1 MIYHVLPILIIKCSL
16 RGEPPLSRKTKQSS
30 HPLPFPQRG
39 ETPCPSGSQ
48 YLVKNF
54 NAFLLVHRQPMLAV
68 SPSTEEKTT
77 GKTTGKTGAKARDRV
92 LALIRANPEI
102 TVKQLA
108 EVIGLSTHGV
118 DWHIRKLKQ
127 QGWLKRI
134 GSRKAGRWEVL
145 G

>member
-1 MIYHVLPILIIKCSL
+1 MIAEILFKSKDIE
-16 RGEPPLSRKTKQSS
+16 RWG
-30 HPLPFPQRG
+30 
-39 ETPCPSGSQ
+39 SGLKRIVDECVESGIRVDFKALKSGF
-48 YLVKNF
+48 LVIF
-54 NAFLLVHRQPMLAV
+54 HRQPMLAF